1 MRKVHL
7 YALTLCFIISNYNDL
22 PAQVKIIDQVVA
34 VVGNNIILESD
45 IENTYLQ
52 MRAQGMTST
61 GDMKCEVL
69 EDLLTQKLMLNQA
82 KVDSIE
88 VTKNQVERELDNR
101 LQMFIDQIGSQE
113 RLEAYYNKSL
123 LEIKDDFRELIM
135 EQLLTQQMQSIIAS
149 EITVT
154 PSEVK
159 NFYRNTPKD
168 SLPMIP
174 AQIEY
179 SQLLRNPPF
188 SEQSKLAVRQRL
200 LDLRKRI
207 IEGGDFATLAILY
220 SEDPGSAKK
229 GGELGY
235 LSKND
240 LVPKFA
246 NAAFSLKQG
255 AVSPIVETKFGFH
268 IIQMIDRKG
277 ERVNVRHIL
286 IKPKVTA
293 KEKEQALSFLD
304 SLVRQIRMDSIL
316 FLTAVRFFS
325 EDEDTRVN
333 GGIMVNPQTGDTKFQ
348 LEQMEQSTAEA
359 VRSLETGKVSD
370 PFESNDM
377 TGNKV
382 FKIIEITN
390 RIDPHQANFKN
401 DYTVL
406 QEMTKMSKQQEALFN
421 WIEEKQKTTYIR
433 IDESYKGCHFIS
445 NGWLK

>member
-34 VVGNNIILESD
+34 VVGSNIILESD
-45 IENTYLQ
+45 VENTYLQ

-88 VTKNQVERELDNR
+88 VTEGQVERELDNR

-123 LEIKDDFRELIM
+123 LEIKDDFRKLIL
-135 EQLLTQQMQSIIAS
+135 EQLLTQQMQSTIAS

-159 NFYRNTPKD
+159 IFYRNTPKD

-277 ERVNVRHIL
+277 ERINVRHIL

-293 KEKEQALSFLD
+293 EEKEQALSFLD

-348 LEQMEQSTAEA
+348 LEQLEQATAEA

-406 QEMTKMSKQQEALFN
+406 QEMTKMSMQQEAFFN
-421 WIEEKQKTTYIR
+421 WIEEKQKTTYIH
-433 IDESYKGCHFIS
+433 IDESYKGCHFMS
-445 NGWLK
+445 NGWLR

>member
-325 EDEDTRVN
+325 EDEDTRGN